1 MPVLLTL
8 EILVDQPLI
17 LCLTQVV
24 PLPFCQ
30 RIQISSQV
38 VCIVNSLVFRIDI
51 TIIISFFIVRI
62 RGGGG
67 HVRGLFNLRC
77 HHSLKKRT
85 SHLSNL
91 KLLHPLEV
99 FSVGSDAKFKPP
111 TPILKRPLVVGFR
124 QTGQL

>member
-1 MPVLLTL
+1 MFWVFFLHLSCCVCMYGKL
-8 EILVDQPLI
+8 AVMLVVSAMFLSI
-17 LCLTQVV
+17 YVVLCL
-24 PLPFCQ
+24 
-30 RIQISSQV
+30 
-38 VCIVNSLVFRIDI
+38 
-51 TIIISFFIVRI
+51 
-62 RGGGG
+62 
-67 HVRGLFNLRC
+67 RGLFNLRC

-111 TPILKRPLVVGFR
+111 TPILKHPLVVGFR